1 MGLKK
6 MLEEYSYLEKIYKCY
21 SLISPNDKSNTCA
34 MENLKKYRR
43 VKKELSFYLPEGNYQ
58 YVIYPSSL
66 SISDLKLKD
75 KNYYYM
81 KFGR

>member
-1 MGLKK
+1 
-6 MLEEYSYLEKIYKCY
+6 
-21 SLISPNDKSNTCA
+21 